1 MALQRFYERGE
12 ERFLNA
18 MWAKVVEVI
27 DMDVEAPKRRGKP
40 RERGVTFTKENPL
53 GLATR
58 AGLGAVLKL
67 EPGDIG

>member
-1 MALQRFYERGE
+1 MRPKF
-12 ERFLNA
+12 
-18 MWAKVVEVI
+18 VEVI
-27 DMDVEAPKRRGKP
+27 DMDLEAPKRRGKP

-58 AGLGAVLKL
+58 AGLGT

>member
-1 MALQRFYERGE
+1 
-12 ERFLNA
+12 
-18 MWAKVVEVI
+18 MWPQFVEVI
-27 DMDVEAPKRRGKP
+27 DMDLEAKKRRGKP

-58 AGLGAVLKL
+58 AGLKI